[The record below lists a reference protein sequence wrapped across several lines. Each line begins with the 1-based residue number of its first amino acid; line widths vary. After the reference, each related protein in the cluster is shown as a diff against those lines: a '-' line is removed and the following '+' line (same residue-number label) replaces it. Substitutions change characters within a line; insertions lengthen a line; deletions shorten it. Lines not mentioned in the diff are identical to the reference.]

1 MKKTTIVMLAAL
13 ILLDGCA
20 YFDAKNDVNANRAR
34 IQTAKDAQQAEEDR
48 RAGLQAE
55 QEDVMN
61 AQTQVSS
68 DLNTELAKLD
78 AQQAKLAR
86 LRASSQASKRK
97 AGLLQNRLNEL
108 KADYSD
114 TSMQLQTSQA
124 ANDPA
129 AVAARQ
135 SQLRQLKQQIDAAA
149 REVDALTN

>member
-1 MKKTTIVMLAAL
+1 MKKTPIAMLTAL
-13 ILLDGCA
+13 TLLGGCA
-20 YFDAKNDVNANRAR
+20 YLDAKRDVNDNRAR
-34 IQTAKDAQQAEEDR
+34 IQSAKDAQQAEEDK

-68 DLNTELAKLD
+68 DLNTELGKLD
-78 AQQAKLAR
+78 AQQAKLSR
-86 LRASSQASKRK
+86 LRTSTQASKRK
-97 AGLLQNRLNEL
+97 ASQLQARLDDL

-114 TSMQLQTSQA
+114 TSMQLQASQA
-124 ANDPA
+124 SNDPA

-135 SQLRQLKQQIDAAA
+135 AELKQLKQQIDAAS